1 MRPRAGWLVALAGV
15 MAVVLTA
22 CSGGAPGSSAQSRR
36 TGPVFEAGYQSATYS
51 NPAHWLCRPDL
62 PSGQN
67 VCAGDLSVTS
77 VASDGRLTVHHASS
91 AQSAPVD
98 CFYVYP
104 TVDPGPGDNE
114 NIDGPHQAESSV
126 TRAQAAPFGRLC
138 NMFVPLYR
146 QVTLRALFSSN
157 GSSAAIAYGDVQDA
171 FRYYLGHFNQGR
183 PFVLLGH
190 SQGSGVLRQLMADMI
205 DTNRSLRGQ
214 MVSAIVPGY
223 PIQVPVAGGAGGT
236 FANIPA
242 CQAASQVNCVIG
254 YSSFRAT
261 SPPPD
266 DSLFGW
272 SPTPGTE
279 DLCTNPADLAGG
291 SGALLPMFDV
301 SPVDGTYVVRSGF
314 PWAPG
319 TTPPAQITTPYV
331 ALPQLVTGRCVNQGR
346 FSYLSLTV
354 DPTAGPRVQNI
365 PGDLTPQW
373 GMHLVDVNVAQGNLV
388 DVVEQ
393 QMAVWQ
399 RSHRAQH

>member
-1 MRPRAGWLVALAGV
+1 
-15 MAVVLTA
+15 
-22 CSGGAPGSSAQSRR
+22 
-36 TGPVFEAGYQSATYS
+36 
-51 NPAHWLCRPDL
+51 
-62 PSGQN
+62 
-67 VCAGDLSVTS
+67 
-77 VASDGRLTVHHASS
+77 
-91 AQSAPVD
+91 
-98 CFYVYP
+98 
-104 TVDPGPGDNE
+104 
-114 NIDGPHQAESSV
+114 
-126 TRAQAAPFGRLC
+126 
-138 NMFVPLYR
+138 
-146 QVTLRALFSSN
+146 
-157 GSSAAIAYGDVQDA
+157 
-171 FRYYLGHFNQGR
+171 
-183 PFVLLGH
+183 
-190 SQGSGVLRQLMADMI
+190 
-205 DTNRSLRGQ
+205 
-214 MVSAIVPGY
+214 
-223 PIQVPVAGGAGGT
+223 
-236 FANIPA
+236 
-242 CQAASQVNCVIG
+242 VNCVIG